1 MHRFV
6 AALLLAAIPTLASAA
21 SLAVELHDEHGAA
34 VPGTVAWAVPDGRK
48 PAPPA
53 RTAILDQRNR
63 QFVPHILVVQT
74 GTAVRFPNSDNVRHQ
89 VYSFSPAKK
98 FQLPLYEGT
107 PAAPVVFDK
116 PGIVALGCNIH
127 DGMSAYVIVVDTP
140 YFVFAE
146 SGTPELSNLP
156 DGKYVVH
163 VWYEGMRTEPPPQT
177 VTLTGNEYSEVRF
190 SIDRK

>member
-21 SLAVELHDEHGAA
+21 SLAVGLRDEHGAA

-74 GTAVRFPNSDNVRHQ
+74 GTAVRFPTATMSVTRSTRSLRPKSFSSALRRHSCRAGRLRQARHRRPRLHHPRRDERVRHRGRHA
-89 VYSFSPAKK
+89 VLRLRRAE
-98 FQLPLYEGT
+98 LP
-107 PAAPVVFDK
+107 
-116 PGIVALGCNIH
+116 
-127 DGMSAYVIVVDTP
+127 S
-140 YFVFAE
+140 
-146 SGTPELSNLP
+146 LSKLP

-163 VWYEGMRTEPPPQT
+163 VWYEGCARIFADK
-177 VTLTGNEYSEVRF
+177 R
-190 SIDRK
+190 